1 MVNQLEVKKSK
12 FSLPVEVTIE
22 EEALE
27 IEEEVDHMET
37 VEEDIKTTGLMIM
50 EETDQLD
57 VTLEINPEDALIA
70 VKKDI

>member
-1 MVNQLEVKKSK
+1 
-12 FSLPVEVTIE
+12 
-22 EEALE
+22 
-27 IEEEVDHMET
+27 MET
-37 VEEDIKTTGLMIM
+37 VEEDIKTTDLMIM